1 MSDFIAVLDSAEL
14 ADGDSRAVQ
23 VHGKSIL
30 ICRSGDQ
37 FHAISNRCTHQQREL
52 EGGRVR
58 GHFIACPV
66 HGVRFDLRNGKP
78 LGSLT
83 QVAVTVYPLRVV
95 DGRIEVADLTEL
107 QACDLAGQ
115 QACGATEAAPQ
126 LIATD

>member
-1 MSDFIAVLDSAEL
+1 MSDFIAVLDRAEL

-23 VHGKSIL
+23 IRGQSVL
-30 ICRSGDQ
+30 ICRSGEQ
-37 FHAISNRCTHQQREL
+37 FYAIANRCTHQQREL

-66 HGVRFDLRNGKP
+66 HGVRFDLRSGKP

-83 QVAVTVYPLRVV
+83 QVAVTVYPLRLV
-95 DGRIEVADLTEL
+95 DGRIEVAVP
-107 QACDLAGQ
+107 AQ
-115 QACGATEAAPQ
+115 QVAPQ

>member
-1 MSDFIAVLDSAEL
+1 MSDFIAVLDSSEL
-14 ADGDSRAVQ
+14 GDGDSRAVH
-23 VHGKSIL
+23 VHGQSIL

-58 GHFIACPV
+58 GHFISCPV
-66 HGVRFDLRNGKP
+66 HGVRFDLRSGKP

-83 QVAVTVYPLRVV
+83 QVAVAVYPLRVV
-95 DGRIEVADLTEL
+95 DGRIEVADLPQL
-107 QACDLAGQ
+107 QAR
-115 QACGATEAAPQ
+115 GATEAALQ